1 MGIFD
6 RFFKNRQKKTQNN
19 VSVDSYY
26 KMLNSMPIFKSWD
39 GCIYENELVRSS
51 IDARARHISKL
62 SIEISTAKQSRLL
75 TYLKHQPN
83 DRMTWSQFMYRLST
97 I

>member
-1 MGIFD
+1 MGIFE
-6 RFFKNRQKKTQNN
+6 RFFNNRQKKTKDNI
-19 VSVDSYY
+19 SVDSYY

-62 SIEISTAKQSRLL
+62 SIEISTGCM
-75 TYLKHQPN
+75 P
-83 DRMTWSQFMYRLST
+83 ST
-97 I
+97 RR